1 VRPSILGALAAL
13 APLAAAWLPA
23 AADSDSG
30 LFGARSATLDN
41 GLEIVVV
48 ENHRA
53 PVVMQ
58 MLVYK
63 AGGADAPVGKSGIA
77 HFLEHLMFK
86 GTRDVPA
93 GEFSHRVALM
103 GGEDNAFTT
112 EDYTAFH
119 QTAAVEHLAAVMALE
134 ADRMA
139 NLSLSDS
146 DLLSERDVIIEERRE
161 RVDDDPESRLDEM
174 MQAQLFLN
182 HPYRLPVLGWEHEM
196 HGLDR
201 ADALAFYRRWY
212 APNNAVLVV
221 VGDTTL
227 DQVRAIA
234 LRTYGQVPSRPVPLR
249 LRLKEPPAY
258 AARRL
263 VLSDVSMHQA
273 SWHRLYLAPAYREGS
288 NRDAPSRP
296 YALDL
301 LAEILG
307 GGATSRLY
315 RQLVVEQRL
324 ADGVNVDYQGDYLDY
339 GRFALNA
346 TPPAGE
352 DSDKLG
358 AAIDQAIAKL
368 LVDGVTPAELKAA
381 KARLA
386 AEAIKAR
393 DGLAGP
399 AEVIGEKLAT
409 GQSLAEIEA
418 WPRSIAAVDVAD
430 VLAAARAVLR
440 PENSVTGLLQPSV
453 SR

>member
-1 VRPSILGALAAL
+1 
-13 APLAAAWLPA
+13 
-23 AADSDSG
+23 
-30 LFGARSATLDN
+30 
-41 GLEIVVV
+41 
-48 ENHRA
+48 
-53 PVVMQ
+53 
-58 MLVYK
+58 
-63 AGGADAPVGKSGIA
+63 
-77 HFLEHLMFK
+77 LMFK
-86 GTRDVPA
+86 GTPDAQA

-119 QTAAVEHLAAVMALE
+119 QTVAAEHLAAVMALE

-139 NLSLSDS
+139 NLGLSDS
-146 DLLSERDVIIEERRE
+146 ELLSERDVIIEERRE
-161 RVDDDPESRLDEM
+161 RVDDDPDGRLDEM
-174 MQAQLFLN
+174 MQAALFLN

-234 LRTYGQVPSRPVPLR
+234 LRTYGLLPSRPLPAR
-249 LRLKEPPAY
+249 LRLKEPPSY
-258 AARRL
+258 APRRL
-263 VLSDVSMHQA
+263 VLSDTSVHQA
-273 SWHRLYLAPAYREGS
+273 SWHRLYLAPAYREAA
-288 NRDAPSRP
+288 NRETASRP

-301 LAEILG
+301 LTEILG

-315 RQLVVEQRL
+315 RQLVVAERL
-324 ADGVNVDYQGDYLDY
+324 ADAVAVDYQGDYLDY
-339 GRFALNA
+339 GRFAVSA
-346 TPPAGE
+346 TPPAGQG
-352 DSDKLG
+352 SDKLG
-358 AAIDQAIAKL
+358 AAIDEAIAKL
-368 LVDGVTPAELKAA
+368 LADGVSQAELKAA
-381 KARLA
+381 KIRLA
-386 AEAIKAR
+386 ADSIKAR

-399 AEVIGEKLAT
+399 AETLGEGLAT

-418 WPRSIAAVDVAD
+418 WPERIAAVGTAD

-440 PENSVTGLLQPSV
+440 PENSVTGLLQPPV